1 MRPRRYVVP
10 LLLAGTLLAQA
21 GLAGPAQAAGARY
34 ASPTGTS
41 AASCQSAATACNVEK
56 AVGGAG
62 NDDQVFLAAGTY
74 ATTTVLAS
82 SAKRLVV
89 RGTPGQARPVIASA
103 AATALSL
110 SGVGVQVTDLTIRHS
125 GSQYGLNLFTT
136 STTVTR
142 VDVRSTGGVAC
153 SPGISGV
160 IRDSTCVASGAG
172 AVALDN
178 SYSGGS
184 GTMTLRNVTAVATG
198 TDSLGLRADAAGSN
212 TAILIDAGN
221 VIASGAGADVRAT
234 ETGSKS
240 TSVVL
245 LRSSNYDT
253 VVVSGGAAATPAGSG
268 SNQVAAPVFA
278 DADYHQAAGSPTI
291 DAGAVDESTGS
302 LDLDYQTRPW
312 GVAMDIGAD
321 EFYPDTTA
329 PDTVLQR
336 TPKHR
341 TRKRKAVFT
350 FAANEPATFS
360 CLVDRRPAV
369 PCTSPFRLKL
379 KKRGKHTV
387 RVVARDT
394 AGNLDASP
402 ASYTWK
408 IKQKKR
414 KRR

>member
-1 MRPRRYVVP
+1 MVVLP
-10 LLLAGTLLAQA
+10 FLVAGALVAQG
-21 GLAGPAQAAGARY
+21 GLAGPAHAATARF
-34 ASPTGTS
+34 AAPTGTS
-41 AASCQSAATACNVEK
+41 TASCLSAATACNLEK
-56 AVGGAG
+56 AIAGAA

-74 ATTTVLAS
+74 ATSTVLAS

-89 RGTPGQARPVIASA
+89 RGTPGQARPVIDSSAS
-103 AATALSL
+103 TALSL
-110 SGVGVQVTDLTIRHS
+110 SGTGVQVTDLTIRHD

-160 IRDSTCVASGAG
+160 IRDSTCVASGVG

-184 GTMTLRNVTAVATG
+184 GTLTLRNVTAVATG
-198 TDSLGLRADAAGSN
+198 AGSLGLRADAAGAS
-212 TAILIDAGN
+212 TAILIEARN

-234 ETGSKS
+234 QTGRNSAS
-240 TSVVL
+240 FVL
-245 LRSSNYDT
+245 LRSSNYESVED
-253 VVVSGGAAATPAGSG
+253 SGGAGVTPPGSG

-278 DADYHQAAGSPTI
+278 DADFHQAAGSPTI
-291 DAGAVDESTGS
+291 DAGTVDESTGS
-302 LDLDYQTRPW
+302 LDLDYQARPW
-312 GVAMDIGAD
+312 GAAMDIGAD
-321 EFYPDTTA
+321 ELYPDTTA

-350 FAANEPATFS
+350 FVANEPATFS
-360 CLVDRRPAV
+360 CLVDRRGAV
-369 PCTSPFRLKL
+369 PCTSPFKIKL
-379 KKRGKHTV
+379 KKRGRHTL

-402 ASYTWK
+402 AGYTWK
-408 IKQKKR
+408 IRPR
-414 KRR
+414 KRHRR